1 MNSMHDV
8 GLDIHKKSI
17 SSCVRQADG
26 SIVQESTIAASH
38 QALDRWMDQLPQPW
52 LAGMEATLF
61 TGWIYDHLNSRGAMV
76 KVGHPAMLEAIVA
89 GKKKNDRVDARKISN
104 LLRCDYF
111 PECHMAPREI
121 RDRRRV
127 LRYRNFLVRQAVRMK
142 NKVSGLLMETG
153 IPYNQQKVH
162 SKKYFAELLR
172 EQRQEMPQSLPQLLQ
187 LSRSTIETIS
197 GMERQLLQALEQDEL
212 LAARVER
219 LATIPGVGRVVALTW
234 ALEMGDIGRFSSVKK
249 AVSYCGLCG
258 AEKSSGGKR
267 ERTPISKQ
275 RNKHL
280 QSMLIEAAKLAPR
293 WNAELALVYEREKQK
308 GNCNQATLAVARKL
322 VAYLMAVDREKVLS
336 NRVWPRWPRSRLEN
350 RAGRKNVVEMQSSA
364 TCQTSPF
371 RGLGEGSETSR
382 GPQFRG
388 SRLAGESKLN
398 LR

>member
-1 MNSMHDV
+1 MHYV

-26 SIVQESTIAASH
+26 TIVQESTIAATH
-38 QALDRWMDQLPQPW
+38 QALDRWMEQLPQPW
-52 LAGMEATLF
+52 VAGMEATMF
-61 TGWIYDHLNSRGAMV
+61 TGWIYDHLNSRGAIA
-76 KVGHPAMLEAIVA
+76 KVGHPAMLKAIGA
-89 GKKKNDRVDARKISN
+89 GKKKNDHIDARKISN

-162 SKKYFAELLR
+162 LKKYFGELLKER
-172 EQRQEMPQSLPQLLQ
+172 RQEMPQSLPQLLQ
-187 LSRSTIETIS
+187 LSRSTIETI
-197 GMERQLLQALEQDEL
+197 
-212 LAARVER
+212 AARLER

-234 ALEMGDIGRFSSVKK
+234 ALEMGDIQRFRSVNK

-258 AEKSSGGKR
+258 AEKSSGGKS

-322 VAYLMAVDREKVLS
+322 VAYLMAVDRRETAFDP
-336 NRVWPRWPRSRLEN
+336 RVAE
-350 RAGRKNVVEMQSSA
+350 QSLNAKQSA
-364 TCQTSPF
+364 
-371 RGLGEGSETSR
+371 
-382 GPQFRG
+382 
-388 SRLAGESKLN
+388 
-398 LR
+398 

>member
-1 MNSMHDV
+1 MNSMHYV

-26 SIVQESTIAASH
+26 TIVQESTIAASH
-38 QALDRWMDQLPQPW
+38 QALDRWMDQLPKPW
-52 LAGMEATLF
+52 VAGIEATMF
-61 TGWIYDHLNSRGAMV
+61 TGWIYDHLNSRGAAA
-76 KVGHPAMLEAIVA
+76 KVGHPAMMKAIAA
-89 GKKKNDRVDARKISN
+89 GKKKNDHVDARKISN

-111 PECHMAPREI
+111 PECHMAPQEI

-162 SKKYFAELLR
+162 LKKYFGELLKER
-172 EQRQEMPQSLPQLLQ
+172 RQEMPQSLPQLLQ

-197 GMERQLLQALEQDEL
+197 GMERQLLRVLERDQL

-234 ALEMGDIGRFSSVKK
+234 ALEMGDIQRFRSVKK

-258 AEKSSGGKR
+258 AERSSGGKS

-293 WNAELALVYEREKQK
+293 WNAELALVYEREKQN

-322 VAYLMAVDREKVLS
+322 VAYLMAVDRRETAFDP
-336 NRVWPRWPRSRLEN
+336 RVAE
-350 RAGRKNVVEMQSSA
+350 QSLNAEQSA
-364 TCQTSPF
+364 
-371 RGLGEGSETSR
+371 
-382 GPQFRG
+382 
-388 SRLAGESKLN
+388 
-398 LR
+398 